1 MCKVILTREGDALT
15 KQRTG
20 DQFLTM
26 LSALANPHR
35 LRVLAALSERQV
47 YVSELA
53 RELGMSRPLL
63 HMHLKQLEKAG
74 LVTGRHE
81 VSADGRAL
89 RYFEVT
95 AFCEELTPERIA
107 VAVATLAEQSKS

>member
-1 MCKVILTREGDALT
+1 MTS
-15 KQRTG
+15 QRTG
-20 DQFLTM
+20 DQLLTM

-35 LRVLAALSERQV
+35 LRILAALSERQA

-53 RELGMSRPLL
+53 RELKMSRPLL
-63 HMHLKQLEKAG
+63 HMHLQQLERAG

-81 VSADGRAL
+81 VSADGKAL

-95 AFCEELTPERIA
+95 AFAEELTPEGIA
-107 VAVATLAEQSKS
+107 EAVRTLTAQPKS

>member
-1 MCKVILTREGDALT
+1 MTT
-15 KQRTG
+15 QRTG

-35 LRVLAALSERQV
+35 MRILAALSERHV

-53 RELGMSRPLL
+53 RELEMSRPLL
-63 HMHLKQLEKAG
+63 HMHLKHLERAG

-81 VSADGRAL
+81 VSADGKAL

-95 AFCEELTPERIA
+95 AFCEELTPERIVAA
-107 VAVATLAEQSKS
+107 VDTLTEKSRS

>member
-1 MCKVILTREGDALT
+1 
-15 KQRTG
+15 
-20 DQFLTM
+20 
-26 LSALANPHR
+26 
-35 LRVLAALSERQV
+35 
-47 YVSELA
+47 
-53 RELGMSRPLL
+53 
-63 HMHLKQLEKAG
+63 LEKAG

-107 VAVATLAEQSKS
+107 AAAETLTEQSKS